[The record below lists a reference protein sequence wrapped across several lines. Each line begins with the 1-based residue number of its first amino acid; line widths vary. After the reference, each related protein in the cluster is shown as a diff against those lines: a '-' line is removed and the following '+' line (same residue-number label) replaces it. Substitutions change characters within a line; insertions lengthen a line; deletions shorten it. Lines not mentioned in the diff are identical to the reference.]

1 MFFNLIRMNSEHK
14 NHYKLGF
21 ITKYVEEG
29 NAWHISCS
37 CRMGNVGFPKSNL
50 KVVSRSLL
58 IILF

>member
-29 NAWHISCS
+29 NA
-37 CRMGNVGFPKSNL
+37 
-50 KVVSRSLL
+50 
-58 IILF
+58 